1 MLAIFGIPHLL
12 IYGTVTSS
20 TLKRQS
26 LEIPRLREQARVV
39 CAFFKP
45 IRKYEPPSLSR
56 PAFVNVRRWQA
67 FVFVRGARW
76 LLVSQMCRVVESDGT
91 RQLSH
96 SLASL
101 LELWIYAWARTSF
114 ICPILPKDYTFLLL

>member
-45 IRKYEPPSLSR
+45 IRKYEPLSLL
-56 PAFVNVRRWQA
+56 AFVNVRRWQQA
-67 FVFVRGARW
+67 FVFVSGARWW

-96 SLASL
+96 SLSPRGGAMD
-101 LELWIYAWARTSF
+101 
-114 ICPILPKDYTFLLL
+114 ICMGTHFLHMSHTA